1 MMQDQDSSLPTAIQ
15 ALIEAMQRRD
25 VPAVAQQVNG
35 LSPPERS
42 AVLTPALERLSAVD
56 PASAQWF
63 VRYLMDPRA
72 KGQLQEGILKA
83 AHEYL
88 QEAGFVA
95 GTDYEIKGGILSISR
110 KALPYAAP
118 DDDPFGQLLLAEFCE
133 LRD

>member
-1 MMQDQDSSLPTAIQ
+1 MSAAIQ

-25 VPAVAQQVNG
+25 VPAVAQRVNG
-35 LSPPERS
+35 LSPSERS
-42 AVLTPALERLSAVD
+42 KVLTPALEHLAAVD

-63 VRYLMDPRA
+63 IRYLMDPQA
-72 KGQLQEGILKA
+72 KRQLQEGILKA

-88 QEAGFVA
+88 QEAGFIA
-95 GTDYEIKGGILSISR
+95 GTDYEIKEGILSISR

-118 DDDPFGQLLLAEFCE
+118 DDDPFGQLLLAEFCQ

>member
-1 MMQDQDSSLPTAIQ
+1 MMQDRDPALSAAIQ

-35 LSPPERS
+35 LAPSERS
-42 AVLTPALERLSAVD
+42 KVLTPALEHLAEVD

-72 KGQLQEGILKA
+72 KAQLQEGILKA
-83 AHEYL
+83 AQEYL
-88 QEAGFVA
+88 QEAGFVE
-95 GTDYEIKGGILSISR
+95 GTDYEIKGGVLSISR

-118 DDDPFGQLLLAEFCE
+118 DDDPFGQLLLAECCE